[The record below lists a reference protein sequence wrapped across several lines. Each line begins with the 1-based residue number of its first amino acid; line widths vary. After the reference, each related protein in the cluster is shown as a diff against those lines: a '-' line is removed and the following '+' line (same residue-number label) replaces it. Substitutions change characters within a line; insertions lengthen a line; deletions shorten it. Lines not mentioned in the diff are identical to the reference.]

1 MLSTSNPLESARCSV
16 HAARWTLDQAVN
28 FVLSN
33 LELMRGGEIFVPKLE
48 KTSIVQLVRILAR
61 REDFPLKITAIR
73 PGERMRPIALSSPCT
88 YAARDAFIHPP
99 DHHHTRVHTR
109 LFGHTQA
116 RTHTRTRARTH
127 SRSSP

>member
-1 MLSTSNPLESARCSV
+1 MQHSALCATARLDRDVVNVESLESARCSV

-73 PGERMRPIALSSPCT
+73 PGERMRPIAK
-88 YAARDAFIHPP
+88 I
-99 DHHHTRVHTR
+99 
-109 LFGHTQA
+109 
-116 RTHTRTRARTH
+116 
-127 SRSSP
+127 

>member
-61 REDFPLKITAIR
+61 REDFPLKITAGR
-73 PGERMRPIALSSPCT
+73 PGERMRPIAK
-88 YAARDAFIHPP
+88 I
-99 DHHHTRVHTR
+99 
-109 LFGHTQA
+109 
-116 RTHTRTRARTH
+116 
-127 SRSSP
+127 